1 MQWINFFYF
10 YFADKGTGREQQIAI
25 QSSGGLSKDQIEEMV
40 ANAEAHAEEDKK
52 SRERIEE
59 VNLTESQVHDIESK
73 LDEFKD
79 QLEASEVRFVEFI
92 CWKIFCL
99 KFHQF
104 LSFSKRC
111 LIPQILMGSRNI
123 QGFALIRAVLF

>member
-1 MQWINFFYF
+1 MCLKFEDYSCGVKKCLFDCIFLYIKSILSF
-10 YFADKGTGREQQIAI
+10 FADKGTGREQQIAI

-79 QLEASEVRFVEFI
+79 QLDASEVRFVEFI
-92 CWKIFCL
+92 C
-99 KFHQF
+99 
-104 LSFSKRC
+104 
-111 LIPQILMGSRNI
+111 
-123 QGFALIRAVLF
+123 